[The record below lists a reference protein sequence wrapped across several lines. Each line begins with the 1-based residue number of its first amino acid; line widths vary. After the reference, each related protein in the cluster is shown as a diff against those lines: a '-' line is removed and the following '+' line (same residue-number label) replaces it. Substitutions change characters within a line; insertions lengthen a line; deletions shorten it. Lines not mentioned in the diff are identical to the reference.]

1 MLNPKMTLSLVLLLE
16 FLCLAAADAVAEAT
30 PCSCDADNIC
40 TCNAGQKLELSTG
53 SGSVNKIIWKK
64 EGEESALT
72 ADWATFEA
80 SDTKEEKATIG
91 LLKLTDKGTYVAI
104 DGTTLADCQ
113 VKKVFVVKIV
123 ATTTSDVQVKRYTGN
138 SVALHCS
145 INENEHVKELVWKKD
160 DAPVGQGNY
169 ILGKAVMIVTKPDPT
184 VKVEYVCVAKQFDG
198 AEISSSALTLK
209 DGDVD
214 SEVVS
219 GDSNVVS
226 VGGKGRSGVGAL
238 SYSVSLLVMSVLA
251 QLYWMV

>member
-1 MLNPKMTLSLVLLLE
+1 MLNPKMQLALVLLLE

-40 TCNAGQKLELSTG
+40 TCNAGQKLELN
-53 SGSVNKIIWKK
+53 SGSSGAITWKK
-64 EGEESALT
+64 EGKTLND
-72 ADWATFEA
+72 DWATFDPA
-80 SDTKEEKATIG
+80 NTKQKATIG
-91 LLKLTDKGTYVAI
+91 SLKLTDKGTYVAI
-104 DGTTLADCQ
+104 EGDFADCK